1 MSDGFSMTS
10 IHAHPARDRDDD
22 QIALSRLSRTVTP
35 DFHQWEP
42 IDWLAAQIE
51 QLRTAL
57 AAACKAAR
65 NC

>member
-22 QIALSRLSRTVTP
+22 QIVLSRLSRTATP
-35 DFHQWEP
+35 DFH
-42 IDWLAAQIE
+42 LSMA
-51 QLRTAL
+51 
-57 AAACKAAR
+57 